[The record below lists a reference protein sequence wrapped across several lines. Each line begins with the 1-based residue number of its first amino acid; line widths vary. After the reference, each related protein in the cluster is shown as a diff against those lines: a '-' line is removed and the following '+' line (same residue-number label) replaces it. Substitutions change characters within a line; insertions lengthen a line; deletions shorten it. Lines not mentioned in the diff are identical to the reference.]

1 MFLKHTQIEPELVTG
16 LLQAAERAAR
26 AVPPA
31 FPLDATVAVNPFL
44 GQAGE
49 DLATASARLARVAG
63 TPLTLPR
70 ADYARE
76 VAAGRITD
84 ADLAAALFESASP
97 LKPVDLADLKAQL
110 HARPAAARAL
120 PTVAE
125 LAEARSGIDWLAV
138 IRRSV
143 GLWAAGHFDRGQA
156 LWTPAPGR
164 GAFAAWREWATH
176 DLTPEIAGLAGFCA
190 HVAAAPDT
198 ADRAILRAAERLDLT
213 EAAAETA
220 FHRLLM
226 DLGGWSQHARW
237 LLWQAEMAGES
248 DTTITDLLA
257 IRMIW
262 EEALIDH
269 APQVAGTWQEVVT

>member
-1 MFLKHTQIEPELVTG
+1 MWRDLPE
-16 LLQAAERAAR
+16 
-26 AVPPA
+26 
-31 FPLDATVAVNPFL
+31 
-44 GQAGE
+44 
-49 DLATASARLARVAG
+49 S
-63 TPLTLPR
+63 
-70 ADYARE
+70 
-76 VAAGRITD
+76 
-84 ADLAAALFESASP
+84 
-97 LKPVDLADLKAQL
+97 K
-110 HARPAAARAL
+110 
-120 PTVAE
+120 
-125 LAEARSGIDWLAV
+125 
-138 IRRSV
+138 
-143 GLWAAGHFDRGQA
+143 
-156 LWTPAPGR
+156 TPAPGR

-198 ADRAILRAAERLDLT
+198 AERAILRAAERLDLT

-262 EEALIDH
+262 EEALFEH
-269 APQVAGTWQEVVT
+269 APQVAGQWQEVLAAHAEPVAPTPDQALDAILQDAAERAHQRRLSAALTGTAAQQARPALQAAFCIDVRSEVFRRALEAQGGAAAGSRPSALPGSSACRWHTSRRAPTWFRRICRCC